1 MRVAGVEALGG
12 EWEWLT
18 DIVPCDRDPFREP
31 CQLGLAA
38 YRVHCTLRVIEAVY
52 LEAALGEEE
61 CVPALATAKLK
72 ESLRASTR
80 EDVRCDPCGRAR
92 LGAKTVGP
100 LAERPFS
107 LLALSVQR
115 RAPFARRW
123 HVSFAAAPHHSEL
136 SSPEGHAR

>member
-1 MRVAGVEALGG
+1 
-12 EWEWLT
+12 
-18 DIVPCDRDPFREP
+18 
-31 CQLGLAA
+31 
-38 YRVHCTLRVIEAVY
+38 VY
-52 LEAALGEEE
+52 LEAALSEEE

-80 EDVRCDPCGRAR
+80 EDVRCGPRGRAR
-92 LGAKTVGP
+92 LGAKTVRP

-123 HVSFAAAPHHSEL
+123 HVSFAAAPITQNSLLRKGTLVDGAGSVSLWRPRPPVLGCGEATSDL
-136 SSPEGHAR
+136 SLLVRFSYKNAPNGS